1 MNFNCSEIQK
11 DLRDISGKIPKDVDI
26 NEILDAIKTPSLSN
40 FSESA
45 RMLLPKNLYQI
56 DKNTGELKLQ
66 SAGFLEESITSA
78 VDNIQDILSDNIEQT
93 LKGIRGDLDLEE
105 KSSTYYDLEQFSEIL
120 EENSAIPL
128 NNALEVLNNA
138 KTLNEDASNLSSIY
152 NASDETIEDF
162 TKMSPKNIRDLGI
175 NDEYYN
181 KVKDSILESAVIKTK
196 LESELVS
203 QEGLINHQL
212 DNSAYENLFATSFSN
227 NFSTEDFELTMTVQ
241 REVYWADGEGSS
253 IDSSSKTTFTGFK
266 LLNDYSLA
274 VDNTSILIGC
284 KISFSDETLTKERE
298 AVDILNQSKG
308 ISLNGNFPVVAI
320 YFDTKKEALIYLEK
334 YPKKIVSAKIK
345 YPVAK
350 RNENSNKKKE
360 RLNEIKKKI
369 EEENDRISRLKKEL
383 GIQ

>member
-66 SAGFLEESITSA
+66 SAGFLSESITSA

-105 KSSTYYDLEQFSEIL
+105 KSSTYYDLEQVSEIL

-138 KTLNEDASNLSSIY
+138 KILNEDASNLSSIY

-181 KVKDSILESAVIKTK
+181 KVKDSILESAVRKTK

-284 KISFSDETLTKERE
+284 KISFSDETVSKERE

-320 YFDTKKEALIYLEK
+320 YFDTKKEALVYLEK

-345 YPVAK
+345 YPMTK

-369 EEENDRISRLKKEL
+369 EEENARISRLKKEL